1 MQRLFKYM
9 LAPLLILQAKQ
20 VRKNTLRL
28 PEARGPRKGIQ
39 GQGERQVRLLILG
52 DSAAAGVGVDDQA
65 HALSGQILACFND
78 TFRVE
83 WELIA
88 KTGAAT
94 ADTINHLESLP
105 QKVFDVA
112 VTSLGVNDVK
122 RGVARDQWMVQQ
134 KQMIS
139 LLREKFQI
147 KKLILSAVPPM
158 ELFPALPW
166 PLGAYLG
173 SCSRQLNHGIRAWIS
188 TQADCEFLEFSLP
201 LDRALMADDGF
212 HPGPR
217 LHTIWAREIFQ
228 RIEHHLGR

>member
-1 MQRLFKYM
+1 MHRLLKYI

-39 GQGERQVRLLILG
+39 GRGEREVRLLILG

-65 HALSGQILACFND
+65 HALSGQILACFGD
-78 TFRVE
+78 KFRVE

-88 KTGAAT
+88 KTGATT
-94 ADTINHLESLP
+94 ADTVNHLESLP
-105 QKVFDVA
+105 QKTFDIA
-112 VTSLGVNDVK
+112 ITSLGVNDVK
-122 RGVARDQWMVQQ
+122 SGVTKDQWMAQQ
-134 KQMIS
+134 KQLIF
-139 LLREKFQI
+139 LLRKKFQV
-147 KKLILSAVPPM
+147 KRLIISAVPPM

-173 SCSRQLNHGIRAWIS
+173 ICSRQLNRSMRVWIS
-188 TQADCEFLEFSLP
+188 TQADCEFLEFNLP
-201 LDRALMADDGF
+201 LDKSLMADDGF

-217 LHTIWAREIFQ
+217 LHAIWAREIFQ
-228 RIEHHLGR
+228 HIHRHLNE